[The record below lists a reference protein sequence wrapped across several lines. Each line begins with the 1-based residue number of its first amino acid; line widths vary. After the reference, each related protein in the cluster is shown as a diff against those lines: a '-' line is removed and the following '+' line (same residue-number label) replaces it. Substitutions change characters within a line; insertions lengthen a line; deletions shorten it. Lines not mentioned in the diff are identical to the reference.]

1 MNSSGT
7 IVQSPPN
14 EISLNVVLLISGV
27 SRARRAT
34 MAMRFNMKEE
44 ARWSQVIVQVKQK
57 LSTRPK
63 SV

>member
-34 MAMRFNMKEE
+34 MAMRFNM
-44 ARWSQVIVQVKQK
+44 V
-57 LSTRPK
+57 